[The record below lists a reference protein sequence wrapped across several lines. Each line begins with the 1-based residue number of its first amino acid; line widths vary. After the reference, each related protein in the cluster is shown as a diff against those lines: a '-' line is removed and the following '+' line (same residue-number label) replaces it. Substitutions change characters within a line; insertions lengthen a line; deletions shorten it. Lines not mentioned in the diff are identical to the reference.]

1 VRTALPPAAGGTGA
15 SGQTNL
21 RQLLKRV
28 RRIEIRARRLVNEG
42 MAGEYLSV
50 FKGRGVE
57 FSEVREYQ
65 PGDDVRSIDWNV
77 TSRMGHPYVK
87 RYVEERELTVLF
99 AVDGSGS
106 ELFGTS
112 ERSKGELAAEA
123 SALIAFSAIRNNDR
137 VGLLLF
143 TDRIETYVPPAKGTR
158 HVLRIVRELL
168 GFRPVSPD
176 TDIGAALE
184 AVGRLLR
191 RRAVVFLV
199 SDFRDRDFEGPLR
212 IAARRHDLIALSI
225 ADPREEVWPKCGLV
239 EMMDAE
245 TGRVAL
251 VDTSSL
257 LVRSTIARVEKERI
271 ASLERLFRRAGVDH
285 VPLLTDRPCD
295 RPLLL
300 FFRARAR
307 RAS

>member
-1 VRTALPPAAGGTGA
+1 MTAPA
-15 SGQTNL
+15 
-21 RQLLKRV
+21 K
-28 RRIEIRARRLVNEG
+28 
-42 MAGEYLSV
+42 
-50 FKGRGVE
+50 
-57 FSEVREYQ
+57 
-65 PGDDVRSIDWNV
+65 
-77 TSRMGHPYVK
+77 
-87 RYVEERELTVLF
+87 
-99 AVDGSGS
+99 
-106 ELFGTS
+106 
-112 ERSKGELAAEA
+112 
-123 SALIAFSAIRNNDR
+123 
-137 VGLLLF
+137 
-143 TDRIETYVPPAKGTR
+143 TYVPPAKGTR

-168 GFRPVSPD
+168 GFRPASPG

-225 ADPREEVWPKCGLV
+225 ADPREEVWPNCGLV